1 MNDIISNKASKP
13 GRTSFYDFSMLG
25 SNGGQNAPAGLQT
38 EKAGGNGAASGGN
51 TAAPAA
57 NGGTAAGGTGVAT
70 NGASVSATNAAN
82 DGAASGGATASATAE
97 PDYAKQTVKNYEDME
112 RIIRERMNELPPGET
127 KEQREKRERREKHMN
142 FLSRLADGLGSFHT
156 TFAYARGEK
165 PMDMPQMSKKA
176 TELYEKQK
184 AAREKNRDQR
194 MNYAINIANLG
205 NEKVKALREIA
216 AQQEAQRL
224 AREKAKREQEEHGWK
239 AEEQPYKLKEQKGK
253 ATTAEQKAITA
264 GEEAKTAPELYKA
277 KVQTE
282 KARGE
287 AQKAAATAHR
297 ASASNSYASAAKN
310 EKEANQGYP
319 WWEKGGAKHLAK
331 TEEEARFRQEQEG
344 NPILKTN
351 TGGQTTTT
359 TETPVMRSGRPV
371 RDAKGKIVMKK
382 TVTNQQKAGY
392 VTMKPKTEAEKRA
405 EAKTAQQKAAQQ
417 KAAQNGKQS
426 QPAAQKTGQKPA
438 AQQKRSSYS
447 NTKKLGL

>member
-38 EKAGGNGAASGGN
+38 EKAGGNGAALGGN

-82 DGAASGGATASATAE
+82 GGAASGGATAPATAE

-224 AREKAKREQEEHGWK
+224 AREKAKREQEAHDWL
-239 AEEQPYKLKEQKGK
+239 AALQPDKLREQKGK

-264 GEEAKTAPELYKA
+264 GEEAKNAPELYEA
-277 KVQTE
+277 KLQTE

-297 ASASNSYASAAKN
+297 TSAGASSASAAYN
-310 EKEANQGYP
+310 
-319 WWEKGGAKHLAK
+319 
-331 TEEEARFRQEQEG
+331 R
-344 NPILKTN
+344 
-351 TGGQTTTT
+351 
-359 TETPVMRSGRPV
+359 
-371 RDAKGKIVMKK
+371 AKGAAVNPYRVYNKD
-382 TVTNQQKAGY
+382 T
-392 VTMKPKTEAEKRA
+392 KRYEHFPTKDSA
-405 EAKTAQQKAAQQ
+405 ITAAQQ
-417 KAAQNGKQS
+417 YGTAVEVNGGTKTS
-426 QPAAQKTGQKPA
+426 TSTEPVKNSRGKVTGKVTKTSTSMTKNVIPASRETIEGNRKHE
-438 AQQKRSSYS
+438 SFSIH
-447 NTKKLGL
+447 KK